1 VGDMNILITGG
12 AGFIGSHLAEHL
24 LEQGHSVIALDN
36 LSTGSLGNIRHLL
49 NRKGFS
55 FVQEDVRNSQTL
67 HVLVPQCDSIFHL
80 AAAVGVKLIV
90 EQPVHTIETNIHGT
104 EVVLAVANKFR
115 KKVLIAS
122 TSEVYGKS
130 EAIPFYEDDDTV
142 LGSTR
147 FSRWSYACSKAIDE
161 FLALAYHQQY
171 GLEAVIVRLFN
182 TVGPRQTGQYGM
194 VVPRFVEKAL
204 KNEPIEI
211 YGTGQQSR
219 CFCCVH
225 DVVRA
230 LGQLM
235 VNPDTAGRVYN
246 LGTDREITI
255 DQLADMVIGLTGS
268 RSEKKFLSY
277 EQAYGKPF
285 DDMIRRVPSLKRIQE
300 AIGYRPEFGLEKT
313 LELVIQDIKR
323 RLYTQRV

>member
-1 VGDMNILITGG
+1 MNILITGG

-219 CFCCVH
+219 CFCCVY

-235 VNPDTAGRVYN
+235 ANPDTAGRVFN
-246 LGTDREITI
+246 LGSDREITI

-268 RSEKKFLSY
+268 RSEKKYLSY

-285 DDMIRRVPSLKRIQE
+285 DDMIRRVPGLKRIQE
-300 AIGYRPEFGLEKT
+300 AIGYRPEFGLEQT
-313 LELVIQDIKR
+313 LELIIQDIKS
-323 RLYTQRV
+323 RL

>member
-1 VGDMNILITGG
+1 MNILITGG

-24 LEQGHSVIALDN
+24 LEQGHSVVALDN
-36 LSTGSLGNIRHLL
+36 LSTGSLGNIHHLL

-55 FVQEDVRNSQTL
+55 FVQDDVRNSQTL

-130 EAIPFYEDDDTV
+130 EAIPFHEDDDTV

-194 VVPRFVEKAL
+194 VVPRFVEKAI

-235 VNPDTAGRVYN
+235 ANPDTAGRVYN

-255 DQLADMVIGLTGS
+255 DQLADVVIGLTGS

-300 AIGYRPEFGLEKT
+300 AIGYRPEFSLEKT

>member
-1 VGDMNILITGG
+1 MNILITGG

-49 NRKGFS
+49 HRKGFS

-130 EAIPFYEDDDTV
+130 EAIPFHEDDDTV

-235 VNPDTAGRVYN
+235 VNPDTAGRVFN
-246 LGTDREITI
+246 LGTDREITV

-300 AIGYRPEFGLEKT
+300 AIGYRPEFSLEKT